1 MTGVTTNWDMHVA
14 RFGSEGQ
21 PVVVIDGFAPDPRRF
36 TEDAAFLAFRPI
48 GEHYPGLRA
57 VVAPVMLRD
66 LLGALEPVVAETFGI
81 AAFEVIDA
89 FYSLVTTPP
98 SALAPIQRL
107 PHFDGV
113 EDGQLALLHYLS
125 PEPRGGTAFY
135 RHRATGFESVD
146 AARLGAYRTALDA
159 DLRRVG
165 LPDPAYIAGDTALFE
180 QVARFDAV
188 FNRAILYRSNTLHC
202 ADIPEDMTLSAD
214 PATGR
219 LTVNTFLG
227 AAPGRRAT
235 VA

>member
-1 MTGVTTNWDMHVA
+1 MSGVTTNWQLRVA
-14 RFGSEGQ
+14 HFGNEAQ

-36 TEDAAFLAFRPI
+36 TDDAAFLAFRPM
-48 GEHYPGLRA
+48 GEHYPGVRA
-57 VVAPVMLRD
+57 LVAPVMLRE

-113 EDGQLALLHYLS
+113 EDGRLALLHYLS
-125 PEPRGGTAFY
+125 PDTRGGTAFY
-135 RHRATGFESVD
+135 RHRATKFESVD
-146 AARLGAYRTALDA
+146 AARLGTYRTALDA
-159 DLRRVG
+159 DLRRTG
-165 LPDPAYIAGDTALFE
+165 LPDAAYIGGDTALFE
-180 QVARFDAV
+180 QIARFDAV

-214 PATGR
+214 PMIGR

-227 AAPGRRAT
+227 ARQGTA
-235 VA
+235 